1 MSNGTAQG
9 TVGPIIF
16 ADETARRQ
24 LRETGE
30 VVTFRKDKRT
40 TGATWWR
47 RSRLGQK
54 EGDVRVSEI
63 EVIDPR
69 DRSALEPYQSLS
81 GFPSVE
87 DWQRAIEELNG
98 SLPCEGVLYWVLERE

>member
-1 MSNGTAQG
+1 MSKSTGQS

-24 LRETGE
+24 LLETGE

-63 EVIDPR
+63 QVINPR
-69 DRSALEPYQSLS
+69 DQSALEPYQSLS

-87 DWQRAIEELNG
+87 DWQKAINELNG
-98 SLPCEGVLYWVLERE
+98 SLPSEGVLYRVEAE